1 MNREARM
8 TKGKYIT
15 TPIYYVNDVP
25 HIGHSYTTVAA
36 DVLARYYRMCGHE
49 VMFLTGT
56 DEHGQKVQEA
66 AARHNKSPEVYVD
79 ELVVR
84 FRELW
89 TSLHISNDDF
99 IRTTEERHVRVVQGA
114 LDLLFKK
121 GDIYKD
127 SYEGWYCLPDERFWT
142 EKDLI
147 DGKCPECGRGVEK
160 IAESNYFFRMGRYQ
174 EWLKDYINSH
184 PDYIQP
190 SSRRNEVLGFLQN
203 QLGDLCISRP
213 KARLSWGIPLPF
225 DNDYVTYVWFD
236 ALVNYI
242 SVPGYL
248 TDMERFKKWWPADIH
263 LIGKDILTTH
273 SVYWSTML
281 KALDAELPKT
291 IFAHGW
297 WTVDGEKMSKSRGN
311 VVNPVDIIRE
321 FGVDQFRYFLMREV
335 TFGLDG
341 DFSKDA
347 MIRRINSDLANDL
360 GNLLSR
366 TISMIEKYLDGTI
379 PSPPVSA
386 TAPDMTIRDS
396 AESLSG
402 KVTGYMEKLEY
413 NKALSA
419 VWEVIGSAN
428 RYIDESA
435 PWVLAKDAS
444 KRERLAGVLYNSAE
458 VLRIIT
464 LYLYPYMPEAAKEIW
479 RQLGIEDDIASV
491 SLDSACK
498 WNGLKTGLRVNKGS
512 VLFPRIETSNETQE
526 SEVRSQKLEIR
537 DKKPE
542 TKEKR
547 TIVQENSDTITI
559 EEFAKIKLRV
569 GKIISAES
577 VPNSKKLIKLL
588 VDIGDEKR
596 QLVAGIALHYKLEDV
611 VGKSVVIVAN
621 LKPAKLMGIESQ
633 GMVLAASSG
642 DILTLLQ
649 PAQDIQPGA
658 IVK

>member
-1 MNREARM
+1 MK
-8 TKGKYIT
+8 TGKYIT

-25 HIGHSYTTVAA
+25 HIGHAYTTVAA
-36 DVLARYYRMCGHE
+36 DILARYYRMRGHE

-66 AARHNKSPEVYVD
+66 AAKHNKSPETYVD
-79 ELVVR
+79 ELVIR

-89 TSLHISNDDF
+89 TSLNISNDDF
-99 IRTTEERHVRVVQGA
+99 IRTTEERHIRVVQGT
-114 LDLLFKK
+114 LDTLYKK

-127 SYEGWYCLPDERFWT
+127 TYEGWYCLPDERFWT
-142 EKDLI
+142 QKDLQ

-160 IAESNYFFRMGRYQ
+160 IAESNYFFRMGKHQ
-174 EWLKDYINSH
+174 EWLTDYINNH

-190 SSRRNEVLGFLQN
+190 STRRNEVLGFLQN

-213 KARLSWGIPLPF
+213 KSRLSWGIPLPF
-225 DNDYVTYVWFD
+225 DNEYVTYVWFD

-248 TDMERFKKWWPADIH
+248 TDMDRFNKWWPADFH

-281 KALDAELPKT
+281 KALEIEPPKT

-297 WTVDGEKMSKSRGN
+297 WTVEGEKMSKSRGN
-311 VVNPVDIIRE
+311 VVNPFDIIRE

-341 DFSKDA
+341 DFSRDA

-366 TISMIEKYLDGTI
+366 TITMIEKYFDGSI
-379 PSPPVSA
+379 PSPSASA
-386 TAPDMTIRDS
+386 TAQDMTLRES

-435 PWVLAKDAS
+435 PWALAKDAS

-464 LYLYPYMPEAAKEIW
+464 LYIYPYMPEAAKEIW

-491 SLDSACK
+491 SLDSTCK
-498 WNGLKTGLRVNKGS
+498 WNGLKTGLRVNKGR
-512 VLFPRIETSNETQE
+512 VLFPRIETEIKREE
-526 SEVRSQKLEIR
+526 SKIM
-537 DKKPE
+537 
-542 TKEKR
+542 
-547 TIVQENSDTITI
+547 DTISI

-569 GKIISAES
+569 GKIISAEN
-577 VPNSKKLIKLL
+577 VPNSRKLIKLM

-596 QLVAGIALHYKLEDV
+596 QLVAGIALHYKPEDII
-611 VGKSVVIVAN
+611 GKSVVIVAN
-621 LKPAKLMGIESQ
+621 LKPEKLMGIESE

>member
-1 MNREARM
+1 MNRVARM

-25 HIGHSYTTVAA
+25 HIGHAYTTVAA

-66 AARHNKSPEVYVD
+66 AARHNKSPEEYVD

-89 TSLHISNDDF
+89 TLLHISNDDF
-99 IRTTEERHVRVVQGA
+99 IRTTEERHIRVVQGT

-127 SYEGWYCLPDERFWT
+127 TYEGWYCLPDERFWT
-142 EKDLI
+142 EKDLT
-147 DGKCPECGRGVEK
+147 DSKCPECGRGVEK

-174 EWLKDYINSH
+174 EWLTDYINSH

-190 SSRRNEVLGFLQN
+190 ASRRNEVLGFLQN

-248 TDMERFKKWWPADIH
+248 TDMDRFKKWWPADFH

-281 KALDAELPKT
+281 KALDAEPPKT

-297 WTVDGEKMSKSRGN
+297 WTVEGEKMSKSRGN

-335 TFGLDG
+335 PLGLDG

-366 TISMIEKYLDGTI
+366 TISMIEKFLDGTI
-379 PSPPVSA
+379 PSPSTST

-396 AESLSG
+396 AENLSG
-402 KVTGYMEKLEY
+402 KIAGFMERLEY

-428 RYIDESA
+428 KYIDESA
-435 PWVLAKDAS
+435 PWALAKDAS
-444 KRERLAGVLYNSAE
+444 KRDRLAGVLYNSAE
-458 VLRIIT
+458 ALRIIT
-464 LYLYPYMPEAAKEIW
+464 LYIYPYMPDAAKEIW

-491 SLDSACK
+491 SLDAACK
-498 WNGLKTGLRVNKGS
+498 WNGLKTGLQVKKGR
-512 VLFPRIETSNETQE
+512 VLFPRIDTEIKSEGSKIMNEKTETAEE
-526 SEVRSQKLEIR
+526 
-537 DKKPE
+537 KPV
-542 TKEKR
+542 
-547 TIVQENSDTITI
+547 ISDTISI
-559 EEFAKIKLRV
+559 EDFAKIKLRV

-577 VPNSKKLIKLL
+577 VLNSKKLIKLM

-596 QLVAGIALHYKLEDV
+596 QLVAGIALHYKPEDI

-658 IVK
+658 VVK

>member
-1 MNREARM
+1 MNMDSNM
-8 TKGKYIT
+8 TKGKFIT

-25 HIGHSYTTVAA
+25 HIGHAYTTTAA
-36 DVLARYYRMCGHE
+36 DVLARYYRMSGHE

-66 AARHNKSPEVYVD
+66 AAKHGKSPETYVN

-84 FRELW
+84 FRDLW
-89 TSLHISNDDF
+89 TSLNISNDDF
-99 IRTTEERHVRVVQGA
+99 IRTTEERHVRVVQGT
-114 LDLLFKK
+114 LDLLFKR
-121 GDIYKD
+121 GEIYKD
-127 SYEGWYCLPDERFWT
+127 TYEGWYCLPDERFWT
-142 EKDLI
+142 EKDI
-147 DGKCPECGRGVEK
+147 ADGKCPECGRGVEK
-160 IAESNYFFRMGRYQ
+160 ITESNYFFRMSRYQ
-174 EWLKDYINSH
+174 EWLTDYIHTH

-190 SSRRNEVLGFLQN
+190 ASRRNEVLGFLQN

-248 TDMERFKKWWPADIH
+248 TDMDRFNKWWPADLH

-281 KALDAELPKT
+281 KALEIDPPKT

-311 VVNPVDIIRE
+311 VVNPFDIIQE

-379 PSPPVSA
+379 TSSSASA
-386 TAPDMTIRDS
+386 TALDMTIKDS
-396 AESLSG
+396 TESLNG
-402 KVTGYMEKLEY
+402 KIAVFMDRLEY

-435 PWVLAKDAS
+435 PWALAKDAS
-444 KRERLAGVLYNSAE
+444 KKDRLAAVLYNSAE

-464 LYLYPYMPEAAKEIW
+464 LYIYPYMPEAAKEIW
-479 RQLGIEDDIASV
+479 RQLGTEDDLASV
-491 SLDSACK
+491 RLDAACK
-498 WNGLKTGLRVNKGS
+498 WGGLKSGLRVNKGG
-512 VLFPRIETSNETQE
+512 VLFPRIDTEVKREGSKIMNEKTETA
-526 SEVRSQKLEIR
+526 LE
-537 DKKPE
+537 KP
-542 TKEKR
+542 
-547 TIVQENSDTITI
+547 VVSDTISI
-559 EEFAKIKLRV
+559 EDFAKIKLRV
-569 GKIISAES
+569 GKILSAEN
-577 VPNSKKLIKLL
+577 VPNSKKLIKLM

-596 QLVAGIALHYKLEDV
+596 QLVAGIALHYKPEDII
-611 VGKSVVIVAN
+611 GKSVIIVAN

-633 GMVLAASSG
+633 GMVLAASNG
-642 DILTLLQ
+642 DMLTLLQ
-649 PAQDIQPGA
+649 PAMDIPPGTV
-658 IVK
+658 VK

>member
-1 MNREARM
+1 MNREARV

-25 HIGHSYTTVAA
+25 HIGHAYTTLAA

-66 AARHNKSPEVYVD
+66 AARHRKSPEAYVD

-89 TSLHISNDDF
+89 KSLNISNDDF
-99 IRTTEERHVRVVQGA
+99 IRTTEERHVRVVQGT
-114 LDLLFKK
+114 LDILFKK

-127 SYEGWYCLPDERFWT
+127 TYEGWYCLPDERFWT
-142 EKDLI
+142 EKDLT

-174 EWLKDYINSH
+174 GWLTDYINSH

-190 SSRRNEVLGFLQN
+190 VSRRNEVLGFLQN

-248 TDMERFKKWWPADIH
+248 TNGDRFNKWWPADFH

-281 KALDAELPKT
+281 KALDAEPPKT

-297 WTVDGEKMSKSRGN
+297 WTVEGEKMSKSRGN
-311 VVNPVDIIRE
+311 VVDPFDIIRE

-347 MIRRINSDLANDL
+347 MTRRINSDLANDL

-379 PSPPVSA
+379 PSPSTSA
-386 TAPDMTIRDS
+386 SANSQDMTIRGS
-396 AESLSG
+396 AEGLSV
-402 KVTGYMEKLEY
+402 KVTGFMERLEY
-413 NKALSA
+413 NKALNA
-419 VWEVIGSAN
+419 VWEVVGSAN

-435 PWVLAKDAS
+435 PWALAKDAS
-444 KRERLAGVLYNSAE
+444 KRERLAAVLYNSAE
-458 VLRIIT
+458 LLRIIT
-464 LYLYPYMPEAAKEIW
+464 LYIYPYMPEAAKEIW
-479 RQLGIEDDIASV
+479 RQLGIEDDIESV

-498 WNGLKTGLRVNKGS
+498 WNGLKSGLRVSKGR
-512 VLFPRIETSNETQE
+512 VLFPRIDNETK
-526 SEVRSQKLEIR
+526 SKGSKIMNEITETAVE
-537 DKKPE
+537 KP
-542 TKEKR
+542 
-547 TIVQENSDTITI
+547 VVSDTISI
-559 EEFAKIKLRV
+559 EDFVKIKLRV
-569 GKIISAES
+569 GKVISAEN

-588 VDIGDEKR
+588 VDIGDEQR
-596 QLVAGIALHYKLEDV
+596 QLVAGIALHYKPEDI

>member
-1 MNREARM
+1 M

-25 HIGHSYTTVAA
+25 HIGHAYTTVAA
-36 DVLARYYRMCGHE
+36 DVLARHFRMCGHY

-66 AARHNKSPEVYVD
+66 AANHGKTPDEYVN
-79 ELVVR
+79 ELVKR

-89 TSLHISNDDF
+89 MSLNISNDDF
-99 IRTTEERHVRVVQGA
+99 IRTTEERHIGVVQKT

-127 SYEGWYCLPDERFWT
+127 TYEGWYCLPDERFWT
-142 EKDLI
+142 EKDLA
-147 DGKCPECGRGVEK
+147 DGKCPDCGRGVEK
-160 IAESNYFFRMGRYQ
+160 IAESNYFFRMGKYQ
-174 EWLKDYINSH
+174 SWLTGYINNH

-190 SSRRNEVLGFLQN
+190 VSRRNEVLGFLQN

-213 KARLSWGIPLPF
+213 KSRLSWGIQLPF
-225 DNDYVTYVWFD
+225 DSDYVTYVWFD

-242 SVPGYL
+242 SAPGYL
-248 TDMERFKKWWPADIH
+248 TDTERFNNWWPADFH

-281 KALDAELPKT
+281 KALEIEPPKT

-311 VVNPVDIIRE
+311 VVNPFDIIGE

-341 DFSKDA
+341 DFSRDA

-366 TISMIEKYLDGTI
+366 TISMIEKYFDGNI
-379 PSPPVSA
+379 PQSSA
-386 TAPDMTIRDS
+386 AAEAPDRAVRES
-396 AESLSG
+396 AEGLFEKVSG
-402 KVTGYMEKLEY
+402 FMERLEY
-413 NKALSA
+413 NKALNA
-419 VWEVIGSAN
+419 VWAVIGIAN

-435 PWVLAKDAS
+435 PWALAKDAA
-444 KRERLAGVLYNSAE
+444 KRDRLASVLYNSAE

-464 LYLYPYMPEAAKEIW
+464 LYIHPYMPEAAVKIW
-479 RQLGIEDDIASV
+479 RQLGIEDDIASAR
-491 SLDSACK
+491 LDTACR
-498 WNGLKTGLRVNKGS
+498 WGGLRTGLHVSRTG
-512 VLFPRIETSNETQE
+512 VLFARIEA
-526 SEVRSQKLEIR
+526 
-537 DKKPE
+537 E
-542 TKEKR
+542 TKREGSKIMNEKTETAAER
-547 TIVQENSDTITI
+547 PEVSDTISI
-559 EEFAKIKLRV
+559 DEFAKIKLRV
-569 GKIISAES
+569 GKILSAES

-596 QLVAGIALHYKLEDV
+596 QLVAGIALHYKPEDLT
-611 VGKSVVIVAN
+611 GRSVVIVAN
-621 LKPAKLMGIESQ
+621 LKPARLMGIESQ

-642 DILTLLQ
+642 ETLTLLQ
-649 PAQDIQPGA
+649 PAKDIQPGA
-658 IVK
+658 VVK

>member
-1 MNREARM
+1 M
-8 TKGKYIT
+8 TKGRYIT

-25 HIGHSYTTVAA
+25 HIGHAYTTVAA
-36 DVLARYYRMCGHE
+36 DVLARYFRMCGHN

-66 AARHNKSPEVYVD
+66 AAKHGKTPEEYVN
-79 ELVVR
+79 ELVTR
-84 FRELW
+84 FRKLW
-89 TSLHISNDDF
+89 TSLNISNDDF
-99 IRTTEERHVRVVQGA
+99 IRTTEERHIRVVQKT

-127 SYEGWYCLPDERFWT
+127 TYEGWYCLPDERFWT
-142 EKDLI
+142 EKDLA
-147 DGKCPECGRGVEK
+147 DGKCPDCGRGVEK
-160 IAESNYFFRMGRYQ
+160 IAESNYFFRMGKYQ
-174 EWLKDYINSH
+174 PWLTDYINNH

-190 SSRRNEVLGFLQN
+190 ASRRNEVLGFLQN
-203 QLGDLCISRP
+203 RLGDLCISRP
-213 KARLSWGIPLPF
+213 KSRLSWGIPLPF
-225 DNDYVTYVWFD
+225 DSDYVTYVWFD

-242 SVPGYL
+242 SAPGYL
-248 TDMERFKKWWPADIH
+248 TDTERFNKWWPADFH

-281 KALDAELPKT
+281 KALDAEPPKT

-311 VVNPVDIIRE
+311 VVNPFDIIGE

-341 DFSKDA
+341 DFSRDA

-366 TISMIEKYLDGTI
+366 TISMIEKYFDGKI
-379 PSPPVSA
+379 PPSSA
-386 TAPDMTIRDS
+386 AAEAPDKTVIES
-396 AESLSG
+396 AEGLCEKISG
-402 KVTGYMEKLEY
+402 FMEGLEY
-413 NKALSA
+413 NKALNA
-419 VWEVIGSAN
+419 VWAVIGTAN

-435 PWVLAKDAS
+435 PWALAKDAT
-444 KRERLAGVLYNSAE
+444 KRDRLSSVLYNSAE

-464 LYLYPYMPEAAKEIW
+464 LYIYPYMPEAAVKIW
-479 RQLGIEDDIASV
+479 RQLGIEDDIASARLDTACRWGGLRTGLHV
-491 SLDSACK
+491 SRSGVLFARIEAETK
-498 WNGLKTGLRVNKGS
+498 REGLKVMNEKT
-512 VLFPRIETSNETQE
+512 ETAEE
-526 SEVRSQKLEIR
+526 RPEV
-537 DKKPE
+537 
-542 TKEKR
+542 
-547 TIVQENSDTITI
+547 SDTISI

-569 GKIISAES
+569 GKIVSAES

-596 QLVAGIALHYKLEDV
+596 QLVAGIALHYKPEDLT
-611 VGKSVVIVAN
+611 GRSVVIVAN

-642 DILTLLQ
+642 ETLTLLQ

-658 IVK
+658 VVK

>member
-1 MNREARM
+1 M
-8 TKGKYIT
+8 TKGKFIT

-25 HIGHSYTTVAA
+25 HIGHAYTTVAA

-66 AARHNKSPEVYVD
+66 AARHGKSPESYVD

-84 FRELW
+84 FSELW
-89 TSLHISNDDF
+89 KSLHISNDDF
-99 IRTTEERHVRVVQGA
+99 IRTTEERHIRVVQGA

-127 SYEGWYCLPDERFWT
+127 TYEGWYCLPDERFWT
-142 EKDLI
+142 EKDLA

-160 IAESNYFFRMGRYQ
+160 ISESNYFFRMGRYQ
-174 EWLKDYINSH
+174 AWLTDYINNH

-190 SSRRNEVLGFLQN
+190 VSRRNEVLGFLQN

-225 DNDYVTYVWFD
+225 DNEYVTYVWFD

-248 TDMERFKKWWPADIH
+248 SDMDRFTKWWPADFH

-281 KALDAELPKT
+281 KALGAELPKT

-297 WTVDGEKMSKSRGN
+297 WTVEGEKMSKSRGN

-360 GNLLSR
+360 GNLLNR
-366 TISMIEKYLDGTI
+366 TISMIEKYCDGTI
-379 PSPPVSA
+379 PSPSASASA
-386 TAPDMTIRDS
+386 TSQDMTIRGS
-396 AESLSG
+396 AEGLSV
-402 KVTGYMEKLEY
+402 KVAGFMERLEY
-413 NKALSA
+413 NKVLNAL
-419 VWEVIGSAN
+419 WEVIGSAN

-435 PWVLAKDAS
+435 PWTLAKYAS
-444 KRERLAGVLYNSAE
+444 KRERLATVLYNSAE

-464 LYLYPYMPEAAKEIW
+464 LHIFPYMPETAKEMW
-479 RQLGIEDDIASV
+479 HQLGIEEDIESV
-491 SLDSACK
+491 SLDSSSK
-498 WNGLKTGLRVNKGS
+498 WCGLKSGLRVKKGR
-512 VLFPRIETSNETQE
+512 VLFPRIDTEIKSEGSKIMDEIKETAVE
-526 SEVRSQKLEIR
+526 
-537 DKKPE
+537 KP
-542 TKEKR
+542 
-547 TIVQENSDTITI
+547 VVSDTISI
-559 EEFAKIKLRV
+559 EDFAKIKLRV
-569 GKIISAES
+569 GKIISAEG
-577 VPNSKKLIKLL
+577 VPNSKKLIKLMI
-588 VDIGDEKR
+588 DIGDEKR
-596 QLVAGIALHYKLEDV
+596 QLVAGIALHYKPEEI

-642 DILTLLQ
+642 DTLTLLQ
-649 PAQDIQPGA
+649 PGQDIQPGA
-658 IVK
+658 VVK